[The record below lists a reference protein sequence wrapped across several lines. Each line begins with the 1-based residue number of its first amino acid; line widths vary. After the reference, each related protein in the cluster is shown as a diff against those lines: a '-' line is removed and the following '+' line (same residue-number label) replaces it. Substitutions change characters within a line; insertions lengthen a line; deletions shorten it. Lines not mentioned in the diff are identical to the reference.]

1 MDLITH
7 VPKLEDMKAETIAMQ
22 GDKNSALAKYF
33 TVSEDGVTFNIAKAP
48 VTHSKDGQTVSLI
61 RGISRDIIELSSS
74 IKVLGECVV
83 GEYVFDSDEA
93 KLIYESIYNTKAV
106 TVQDEYGN
114 DFEYT
119 PPYKMGVFF

>member
-7 VPKLEDMKAETIAMQ
+7 VKNLEDMKAEAIKIKS
-22 GDKNSALAKYF
+22 DKGNLLAKYF
-33 TVSEDGVTFNIAKAP
+33 IVNEDGVYFNIDKIP
-48 VTHSKDGQTVSLI
+48 VTYSKDGQTVSLI
-61 RGISRDIIELSSS
+61 RGISREIIESSSS